1 MIGVGITL
9 QWSDFIKVFSH
20 PKAVIIGLIG
30 QLILLPSMAFLL
42 LHWFR
47 PEPEI
52 AMGIMII
59 ALCPGGSVSNLIA
72 LLAKADL
79 ALSVSLTAIN
89 SIITLFTIPLLINVA
104 LRYYMGEGRYIRLDV
119 VDSLIKMIGIVLL
132 PVSIGMAIRRF
143 KPLLALKISKLVPLA
158 TIMVL
163 VMVVAILIYR
173 ENEQLP
179 TYFRQSG
186 ILALLLNLSSICMGY
201 LLAQLFRVREKRAI
215 SLAIE
220 VGVQNATLAIT
231 LAVVLLANPR
241 FAIGAIIY
249 GLLML
254 GSGFLIVIYGKWQ
267 HGRSVNA

>member
-1 MIGVGITL
+1 M
-9 QWSDFIKVFSH
+9 
-20 PKAVIIGLIG
+20 
-30 QLILLPSMAFLL
+30 
-42 LHWFR
+42 
-47 PEPEI
+47 
-52 AMGIMII
+52 
-59 ALCPGGSVSNLIA
+59 
-72 LLAKADL
+72 
-79 ALSVSLTAIN
+79 
-89 SIITLFTIPLLINVA
+89 A

-186 ILALLLNLSSICMGY
+186 ILALLLNLSSIGMGY